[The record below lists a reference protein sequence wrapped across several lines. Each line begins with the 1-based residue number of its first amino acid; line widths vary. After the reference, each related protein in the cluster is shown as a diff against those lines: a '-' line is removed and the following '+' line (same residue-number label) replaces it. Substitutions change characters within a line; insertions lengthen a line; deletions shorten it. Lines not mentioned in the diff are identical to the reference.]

1 MAGPRAVDLPFRVR
15 YAESDQMGVA
25 YYANYLIWFEMGR
38 SEYCRELGY
47 PYTRIEEEGF
57 VMVVAEAT
65 VRYRSPARYDD
76 ELIIRTTMPEVR
88 SRVCRFGYEIF
99 RKGSGELLAKG
110 ETVHVIVDKET
121 GRSTRMPARYI
132 EVFSGVQKDQS

>member
-1 MAGPRAVDLPFRVR
+1 MPGQRAVDLTFRVR

-25 YYANYLIWFEMGR
+25 YYANYLVWFEMGR

-76 ELIIRTTMPEVR
+76 ELIIRTTMPEIR
-88 SRVCRFGYEIF
+88 SRVCRFHYEIF
-99 RKGSGELLAKG
+99 RKGSGELLAEG

-121 GRSTRMPARYI
+121 GRSTRMPDRYLEAFRAAR
-132 EVFSGVQKDQS
+132 KDKS